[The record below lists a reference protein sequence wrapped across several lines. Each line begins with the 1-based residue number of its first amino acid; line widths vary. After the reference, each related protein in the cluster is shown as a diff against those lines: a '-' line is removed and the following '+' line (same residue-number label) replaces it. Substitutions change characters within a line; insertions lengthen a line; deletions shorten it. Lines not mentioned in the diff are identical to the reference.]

1 MSADQRRAGRFV
13 PVTWLLVAVLGTGP
27 LLAQARGGRGGA
39 PAGPPPTAK
48 AAAPADFTGNWVSV
62 VTEDWQWRMVTPN
75 KGDYASVPLN
85 PAGRKIADA
94 WTADQDGSCKAFGAP
109 ALLRHPGR
117 LRISWQD
124 DQTLKIE
131 TDAGQQ
137 TRLLRFGAPPASGP
151 RTLQGHSAAEWQLPP
166 GGAASTGAGGGSGPR
181 QQPRAGSLKVV
192 TTNLLAGWLRK
203 NGVPYSENAVLTE
216 YFDRFTDGSSEWFAV
231 TTIVEDP
238 ANLTMPFIISSNF
251 KQESDGSRWTPAP
264 CKAS

>member
-1 MSADQRRAGRFV
+1 VIS
-13 PVTWLLVAVLGTGP
+13 
-27 LLAQARGGRGGA
+27 
-39 PAGPPPTAK
+39 
-48 AAAPADFTGNWVSV
+48 
-62 VTEDWQWRMVTPN
+62 EDWQWRMVTPN

-85 PAGRKIADA
+85 PAGRKTADA

-151 RTLQGHSAAEWQLPP
+151 RTLQGHSVAEWQLPSGGVANPP
-166 GGAASTGAGGGSGPR
+166 GGVASTGPDGGSGPR

-203 NGVPYSENAVLTE
+203 NGVPYSENTVLTE
-216 YFDRFTDGSSEWFAV
+216 YFDRFTDGTSEWFTV

-238 ANLTMPFIISSNF
+238 ANLTMPFVTSPHF
-251 KQESDGSRWTPAP
+251 KKEADATRWTPVA
-264 CKAS
+264 CKPGT

>member
-1 MSADQRRAGRFV
+1 MSRRWAAAVAAAVLALGGAAHAQRGNANAPPPATGRAGA
-13 PVTWLLVAVLGTGP
+13 PVDL
-27 LLAQARGGRGGA
+27 
-39 PAGPPPTAK
+39 
-48 AAAPADFTGNWVSV
+48 TGNWVSM
-62 VTEDWQWRMVTPN
+62 VTQDWRWRMVMPP
-75 KGDYASVPLN
+75 KGDYRGIPMTPEALKLAQAWD
-85 PAGRKIADA
+85 PAKDEAAGEQCR
-94 WTADQDGSCKAFGAP
+94 SYGAP
-109 ALLRHPGR
+109 ALMSVPGR
-117 LRISWQD
+117 VRISWQD

-137 TRLLRFGAPPASGP
+137 TRLLRFGAPAASGP

-166 GGAASTGAGGGSGPR
+166 GGAANAPGAAASTGAGSPR

-216 YFDRFTDGSSEWFAV
+216 YFDRFTDGTSEWFAV

-251 KQESDGSRWTPAP
+251 KKEPDGSRWAPAP
-264 CKAS
+264 CKVS